1 MQFLLLLVSV
11 VAVAVAVA
19 AAVVVSHHH
28 NDSRPS
34 CMPSDGVAKTG
45 TEAECN

>member
-1 MQFLLLLVSV
+1 MKIFLLVSV
-11 VAVAVAVA
+11 SV
-19 AAVVVSHHH
+19 AAVVVAAAAVPHHH

-34 CMPSDGVAKTG
+34 CMPSDGVAKTD

>member
-1 MQFLLLLVSV
+1 MQFPLLLVVSV
-11 VAVAVAVA
+11 VAVVVA
-19 AAVVVSHHH
+19 AAAVVSHHH

-45 TEAECN
+45 TEVECN